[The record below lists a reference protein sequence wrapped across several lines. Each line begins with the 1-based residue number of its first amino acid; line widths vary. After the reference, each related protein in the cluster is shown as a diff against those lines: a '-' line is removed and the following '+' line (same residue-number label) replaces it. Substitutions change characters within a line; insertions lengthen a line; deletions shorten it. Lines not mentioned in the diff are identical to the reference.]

1 MIMVPVSHLLLRSIE
16 LDHRSAYTRRTIHN
30 TNLHAYIIKRTIQAK
45 LYFYRLVCL
54 AKGSCSLLKVFL
66 IIINS
71 DYLNTTNVVGLD
83 L

>member
-45 LYFYRLVCL
+45 LILLQVGVFS
-54 AKGSCSLLKVFL
+54 KGVLFTSQSFFL

-71 DYLNTTNVVGLD
+71 DYLNTMKVGLD